1 MRGVCAIAL
10 DRDKI
15 FISFGRLK
23 GTHLT
28 FLKESEVP
36 IANYRNDIIVFLRE
50 NFEILDQK
58 IKENEEKFSYRCV
71 KVFLEL
77 PWEVAKQKVVED
89 TVTLKTR
96 KKITSSDITRA
107 KREIEEKFLN
117 WDDFCIHNIVI
128 KYEVEGTSYNKP
140 PLGVW
145 AKKIKLQSLLVW
157 IKDKVQKGVE
167 DILDNLDRNLGG
179 MIAPQISRFS
189 SAFTA
194 REVSG
199 LKEEGT
205 KLLGG
210 LSGKDK
216 GQVVV
221 SIDYDKSR
229 FVARSSNNF
238 VFDKEFNFSFRKTIE
253 ELAKRFI
260 LKVSLAEEI
269 FQRYI
274 SFKEIPY
281 FKEITV
287 KRDSGYVNLSTQT
300 LNSFVK
306 DYIKSEICYIL
317 QEINEDIP
325 RDDFTI
331 SFIGR
336 LNAKEGFY
344 GSLKDYV
351 PYNLKTPLQK
361 LTASSSYGCLHYG
374 VSRFL
379 ERDHKRNEPMFRRIL
394 DIYREYF

>member
-1 MRGVCAIAL
+1 MNN
-10 DRDKI
+10 
-15 FISFGRLK
+15 S
-23 GTHLT
+23 
-28 FLKESEVP
+28 
-36 IANYRNDIIVFLRE
+36 NDIIVFLKE
-50 NFEILDQK
+50 NLEILDQK
-58 IKENEEKFSYRCV
+58 IKENEEKFSCRCE

-77 PWEVAKQKVVED
+77 PWETAQQKVVED

-96 KKITSSDITRA
+96 KKITSRDITRA

-128 KYEVEGTSYNKP
+128 KYEVEGTSYYKF

-145 AKKIKLQSLLVW
+145 AKKIKLQSFLVW

-167 DILDNLDRNLGG
+167 DIFDNLDRNLGG

-189 SAFTA
+189 SVFTA
-194 REVSG
+194 IDLSE
-199 LKEEGT
+199 LKEKGPR
-205 KLLGG
+205 LLGG
-210 LSGKDK
+210 LTGRDR

-229 FVARSSNNF
+229 FIARSSNNF
-238 VFDKEFNFSFRKTIE
+238 VFDKEFNFSFRKIIE

-287 KRDSGYVNLSTQT
+287 KRDSGYVKLSTQT
-300 LNSFVK
+300 INSFVK

-317 QEINEDIP
+317 QEIKEGIP
-325 RDDFTI
+325 EDDFTV

-336 LNAKEGFY
+336 LNLKEGFY
-344 GSLKDYV
+344 GFLKDYV

-361 LTASSSYGCLHYG
+361 LTVSSSYGCLHYG

-379 ERDHKRNEPMFRRIL
+379 ELNHKRNEPILRRVL
-394 DIYREYF
+394 DMYREYF